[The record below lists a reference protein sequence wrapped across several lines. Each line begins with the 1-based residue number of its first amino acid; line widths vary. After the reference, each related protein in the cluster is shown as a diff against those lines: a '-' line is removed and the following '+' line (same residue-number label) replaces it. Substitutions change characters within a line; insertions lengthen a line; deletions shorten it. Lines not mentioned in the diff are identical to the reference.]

1 MRLLTCALAAMA
13 LLAACA
19 RAPVHPPTP
28 APASAP
34 APARTEPAHPW
45 PAAAHHAPR
54 PGAMGRVAGA
64 HDELLVMLPAP
75 GDRFEAIA
83 ERFLGVATLGWHVAQ
98 ANPGLAAPAAGL
110 PLRVPLR
117 APSPLGVSAT
127 GAQAVTV
134 LCYHRFGPG
143 AEAGRSRMVMPVDRF
158 EAQLNWLVREGWTV
172 LRLADFEAFVAGRH
186 ALPPRS
192 VLITIDDGWESFHRH
207 AFPLLQRMRLPA
219 TLFVTTDLVG
229 TREGLSWAQLRE
241 LAQSGLVDIQAHG
254 RTHRDLTQP
263 LAGESDSAWRRA
275 LRDELRQPRLL
286 LERQLA
292 DAGVQV
298 RQLAYPYGAV
308 NDAVLD
314 AMNAEP
320 YTLAYTVRAGNNPFY
335 APPRQLRRTM
345 IFGDHSLEDFI
356 ARLQPWRTAE
366 RP

>member
-1 MRLLTCALAAMA
+1 MRLLLSTLA
-13 LLAACA
+13 LLAGCGQ
-19 RAPVHPPTP
+19 APVAPP
-28 APASAP
+28 APP
-34 APARTEPAHPW
+34 APLPAPVQAASEAVW
-45 PAAAHHAPR
+45 PAAARQAPR
-54 PGAMGRVAGA
+54 PGAGGHVAGA
-64 HDELLVMLPAP
+64 HEELLVMLPAP
-75 GDRFEAIA
+75 GDHFEAIA
-83 ERFLGVATLGWHVAQ
+83 ERFLGSAALAWHVAQ
-98 ANPGLAAPAAGL
+98 TNPGLAAPAAGQ

-117 APSPLGVSAT
+117 LPSPLGVTSA

-143 AEAGRSRMVMPVDRF
+143 AEPGRSRMVMPIDRF

-172 LRLADFEAFVAGRH
+172 LRLADFEAFLAGRL

-192 VLITIDDGWESFHRH
+192 VLITVDDGWESFHRH
-207 AFPLLQRMRLPA
+207 AFPLLQRLRLPA

-229 TREGLSWAQLRE
+229 TREGLSWVQLRE
-241 LAQSGLVDIQAHG
+241 LAHSGLVDVQAHG

-263 LAGESDSAWRRA
+263 LAGESEAAWRRA

-292 DAGVQV
+292 DAGVRV

-314 AMNAEP
+314 AMKAEP
-320 YTLAYTVRAGNNPFY
+320 YTLAYTVRAGSNPFY
-335 APPRQLRRTM
+335 AAPRQLRRTM
-345 IFGDHSLEDFI
+345 IFGDHTLEDFI
-356 ARLQPWRTAE
+356 ARLQPLRSAE

>member
-1 MRLLTCALAAMA
+1 MRRLLFTLA
-13 LLAACA
+13 LLAGCSQ
-19 RAPVHPPTP
+19 APVAPP
-28 APASAP
+28 AAP
-34 APARTEPAHPW
+34 APAASPAQPAPERLW
-45 PAAAHHAPR
+45 PAAARQAPR
-54 PGAMGRVAGA
+54 PGAEGRVAGA

-75 GDRFEAIA
+75 GDRFDAIA
-83 ERFLGVATLGWHVAQ
+83 ERFLGSASLAWHVAQ
-98 ANPGLAAPAAGL
+98 ANPGLAAPAPGL
-110 PLRVPLR
+110 PLRVPLQ
-117 APSPLGVSAT
+117 APSPLGVTAA

-143 AEAGRSRMVMPVDRF
+143 ADPGRSRMVMPIERF
-158 EAQLNWLVREGWTV
+158 EAQLNWLLREGWTV
-172 LRLADFEAFVAGRH
+172 LRLADFEAFLAGRQ

-192 VLITIDDGWESFHRH
+192 VLITVDDGWESFHRH
-207 AFPLLQRMRLPA
+207 AFPLLRRLQLPA

-263 LAGESDSAWRRA
+263 LAGETDTAWRRA

-292 DAGVQV
+292 DAGVRV
-298 RQLAYPYGAV
+298 RQFAYPYGAV

-314 AMNAEP
+314 ALNAEP
-320 YTLAYTVRAGNNPFY
+320 YTLAYTVRAGSNPFY
-335 APPRQLRRTM
+335 AAPRQLRRTM
-345 IFGDHSLEDFI
+345 IFGDHTLEDFI
-356 ARLQPWRTAE
+356 ARLQPLRSVE